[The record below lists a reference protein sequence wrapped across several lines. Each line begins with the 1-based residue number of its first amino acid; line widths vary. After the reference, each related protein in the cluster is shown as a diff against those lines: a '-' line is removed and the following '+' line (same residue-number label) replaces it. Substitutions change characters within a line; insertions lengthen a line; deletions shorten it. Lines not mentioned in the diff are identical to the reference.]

1 MSALHRAVAALTAH
15 HYRLLV
21 LAALALCATAIGWEA
36 VSHDDAPAPVSEVTT
51 SPAKRGLPGGATS
64 ILPEHRVVAFYGAP
78 QDEKLGILGIGSPT
92 TAGIRLARQ
101 AKQYARPKRP
111 VMKAMELIAVVASAA
126 PGEGGLHRMRQS
138 DEVIQRYLDAA
149 READAILILD
159 IQPGQADFLTEAK
172 ALEKYLRE
180 PDVSLALD
188 PEWRMAKG
196 QLPGKVIGSV
206 DAREINRVS
215 MWLSQLSAANKLPDK
230 LLIIHQFTDGMIR
243 DRQRLRPRPGL
254 DIVLNADGFGSPE
267 LKTATYTR
275 VTRGRGSLYTGFKLF
290 YTEDTSDGSPLM
302 TPAEVM
308 RLRPTPLVVAYE

>member
-21 LAALALCATAIGWEA
+21 LAALALCGAAIGWEA
-36 VSHDDAPAPVSEVTT
+36 VSRDDGPTPVSTVTT
-51 SPAKRGLPGGATS
+51 SPATRGLPGGATS

-78 QDEKLGILGIGSPT
+78 QDETLGILGIGSPA

-101 AKQYARPKRP
+101 AKPYQRPQRP
-111 VMKAMELIAVVASAA
+111 VMLAMELIAVVASAA

-138 DEVIQRYLDAA
+138 DAVIQRYLDAA
-149 READAILILD
+149 REANAILILD

-196 QLPGKVIGSV
+196 QQPGKVIGSV
-206 DAREINRVS
+206 DAREVNRVS
-215 MWLSQLSAANKLPDK
+215 MWLSQLVAANKLPDK
-230 LLIIHQFTDGMIR
+230 LLILHQFTDGMIR
-243 DRQRLRPRPGL
+243 DRRRLRARPGL
-254 DIVLNADGFGSPE
+254 DMVLNADGFGSPA

-275 VTRGRGSLYTGFKLF
+275 VTRGRDHLFTGFKLF
-290 YTEDTSDGSPLM
+290 YEEDTSDGSPLM
-302 TPAEVM
+302 TPQEVLA
-308 RLRPTPLVVAYE
+308 LRPAPLVVTYE